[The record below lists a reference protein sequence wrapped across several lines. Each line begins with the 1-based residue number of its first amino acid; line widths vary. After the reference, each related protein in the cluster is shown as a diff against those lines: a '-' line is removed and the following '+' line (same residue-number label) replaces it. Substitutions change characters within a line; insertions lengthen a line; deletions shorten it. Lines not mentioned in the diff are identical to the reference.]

1 MGDRVSEMVLLC
13 EDDPQ
18 EQIVRRYLERCGLR
32 TLAPTLRVRNA
43 SREVHGGNVG
53 WVLREFP
60 KEMEAC
66 RKRHAAHAKTVL
78 IVVVD
83 ADQSTVADRRAQ
95 LKTNAGDPVVA
106 LIPKRQIETWIR
118 SGLGQAV
125 NEVDSYKNPPPK
137 KADIR
142 ASADQIHGWARDNPA
157 PGATCVESLRTS
169 LPGFRTLG

>member
-1 MGDRVSEMVLLC
+1 MVLLC

-18 EQIVRRYLERCGLR
+18 EQLVRRYLERCGVR

-66 RKRHAAHAKTVL
+66 RKRHAAHARTLL

-83 ADQSTVADRRAQ
+83 ADQYTVADRQAQ
-95 LKTNAGDPVVA
+95 LQTDAGDPVVA
-106 LIPKRQIETWIR
+106 LIPKRHVETWIR
-118 SGLGQAV
+118 SALGQAV
-125 NEVDSYKNPPPK
+125 NETDSYKDPPST

-142 ASADQIHGWARDNPA
+142 AAAHRIHDWARDNPM
-157 PGATCVESLRTS
+157 PGATCVESLRAS
-169 LPGFRTLG
+169 LPGFRKIG